1 MRKSEAVQLR
11 LVSSCRD
18 LRSEMKH
25 EDFESTLSF
34 LAGKV
39 SNSSFQEA
47 CQNDIESKGTSANEL
62 EDGELNEGIEAND
75 VSALLER
82 FLEYEEKQGSVD
94 GSMAPLSSLKDT
106 SYEGQTV
113 SDKIN
118 SFVETHEPKFDF
130 PCDVEIGGLPS
141 ISVENSEQFHSA
153 ENTENQEVHE
163 TMSCGSSQDN
173 AKGQDEKSN
182 IVKNFYVD
190 NHATDHNYA
199 CCGFPMRKPIQLRP
213 EDYNTLKN
221 SALKCS
227 PQESLDMEKKNH
239 LISEETRSPYSHKR
253 RSSCNE
259 NSPDRKRKLPKRY
272 RGPYCEESS
281 GGESS
286 CDEECHYRQMSTDN
300 DRDRTR
306 ENSIR
311 KFSYSSDGDRSY
323 HKRSNRRH
331 SMCSNDSYD
340 GREFSSS
347 DEESKNGK
355 RYDPRHSECDWQR
368 RQSSGS
374 DRESDHYKSPHYRR
388 RSRGRRRSCRRDST
402 EKRNGV
408 TENKIFHDIE
418 FERKLEFKFDHN
430 IRDTAKEER
439 RIVYIGKISNK
450 TTKDDVFKRFR
461 PFGPIEKV
469 TVHFREKGDNYA
481 FVTFFETSSAAEAI
495 ERGNEDSRLPVLDLC
510 FGGRRKFCGGSYVDF
525 DSNTSYLEEQELSR
539 PPSSDEMGFDALLRM
554 SQKNLKSRKESCK
567 GRYMY

>member
-1 MRKSEAVQLR
+1 
-11 LVSSCRD
+11 
-18 LRSEMKH
+18 
-25 EDFESTLSF
+25 
-34 LAGKV
+34 
-39 SNSSFQEA
+39 
-47 CQNDIESKGTSANEL
+47 
-62 EDGELNEGIEAND
+62 
-75 VSALLER
+75 
-82 FLEYEEKQGSVD
+82 
-94 GSMAPLSSLKDT
+94 
-106 SYEGQTV
+106 
-113 SDKIN
+113 
-118 SFVETHEPKFDF
+118 
-130 PCDVEIGGLPS
+130 
-141 ISVENSEQFHSA
+141 
-153 ENTENQEVHE
+153 
-163 TMSCGSSQDN
+163 
-173 AKGQDEKSN
+173 
-182 IVKNFYVD
+182 
-190 NHATDHNYA
+190 
-199 CCGFPMRKPIQLRP
+199 
-213 EDYNTLKN
+213 
-221 SALKCS
+221 
-227 PQESLDMEKKNH
+227 
-239 LISEETRSPYSHKR
+239 
-253 RSSCNE
+253 
-259 NSPDRKRKLPKRY
+259 
-272 RGPYCEESS
+272 
-281 GGESS
+281 
-286 CDEECHYRQMSTDN
+286 MSTDK
-300 DRDRTR
+300 DRDCTR

-347 DEESKNGK
+347 DEESKNGR
-355 RYDPRHSECDWQR
+355 RYDPRRSECDWQR

-374 DRESDHYKSPHYRR
+374 DRESDHYRSPHYRR
-388 RSRGRRRSCRRDST
+388 RSRGRRRSCHRDST
-402 EKRNGV
+402 EKRNSV

-539 PPSSDEMGFDALLRM
+539 PPSSDEMDFDALLRM